1 VKTTRSTFSRLARG
15 TGAAL
20 ALVCLA
26 TTANAERAWVK
37 EELRLNVRSGPG
49 LKYRILGP
57 LVTGDGV
64 EILSRTEDWTQ
75 VRPDGMESGW
85 IPSGYLQSTPPAR
98 IALARVEAE
107 NAELKERLA
116 KLSSSEAEL
125 RSSNEEISERDASQQ
140 AEITR
145 LTRENIEL
153 RAGARWPEWITGG
166 GIVLVGMMLGAIVAR
181 SSGRRRQQRIKL

>member
-1 VKTTRSTFSRLARG
+1 VKTLRSRFSRFTLR

-20 ALVCLA
+20 VLVCLPA
-26 TTANAERAWVK
+26 TSFAERAWVK
-37 EELRLNVRSGPG
+37 EELRLNVRAGPG
-49 LKYRILGP
+49 LKYRIIGP

-64 EILSRTEDWTQ
+64 EILSRNEDWTQ
-75 VRPDGMESGW
+75 VRPDEMEPGW
-85 IPSGYLQSTPPAR
+85 IPSGYLQASPPAS
-98 IALARVEAE
+98 ITLVRVEAE

-116 KLSSSEAEL
+116 ELSESEADL
-125 RSSNEEISERDASQQ
+125 RSSNDEISSRDAAQQ

-166 GIVLVGMMLGAIVAR
+166 SIVLVGMLLGAIVAR

>member
-1 VKTTRSTFSRLARG
+1 M
-15 TGAAL
+15 
-20 ALVCLA
+20 LVSLPSA
-26 TTANAERAWVK
+26 SLAERGWVK
-37 EELRLNVRSGPG
+37 EELRLNVRAGPG
-49 LKYRILGP
+49 LKYRIIGP

-64 EILSRTEDWTQ
+64 EILSRSEEWTQ

-85 IPSGYLQSTPPAR
+85 IPSGYLQTSPPAS
-98 IALARVEAE
+98 ITLVRVEAE

-116 KLSSSEAEL
+116 ELSDSEATL
-125 RSSNEEISERDASQQ
+125 RSTNEEISGRDAAQQ

-166 GIVLVGMMLGAIVAR
+166 GIVLVGMLLGAIVAR